1 MKSVINNL
9 ANKIFLFLLLSFFF
23 SCKEECPGVNLTEPT
38 VTGDTISVP
47 IDATLSSQKRN
58 VLLEDFTG
66 VQCVNCPDGH
76 TIAASIL
83 NSYVEGRVVVVAMHS
98 GHLLTAPYSGI
109 SNFDF
114 RTPEGDDIENL
125 VGPISSKPIGDIDRK
140 LFAGESSI
148 PVGRAKWVGYVA
160 QQIPDSI
167 PKVQMKIE
175 NQYSDVTRVLAM
187 GVTLQFSVA
196 IPQNINL
203 SVMLTESGI
212 IEPQLGGP
220 NGGATGIDTFYIHNH
235 VLRDMVTPSI
245 GVTIIGNKTPGHAT
259 KYMMPD
265 FTIPASWNADSVKI
279 VSFITDTDSLKV
291 LQVIDKSLK

>member
-1 MKSVINNL
+1 MKSVIKNL
-9 ANKIFLFLLLSFFF
+9 TPITVLFLSAISFNG
-23 SCKEECPGVNLTEPT
+23 CKETCPGVNLTGPT

-47 IDATLSSQKRN
+47 VDATLSSQKRN

-76 TIAASIL
+76 TISASIL
-83 NSYVEGRVVVVAMHS
+83 NSYTAGRVVVVAMHS
-98 GHLLTAPYSGI
+98 GHLLTNPYSFGHY
-109 SNFDF
+109 DF

-140 LFAGESSI
+140 LFAGETTI

-160 QQIPDSI
+160 QEIPDDI

-175 NQYSDVTRVLAM
+175 NQYDNTTRVLSM
-187 GVTLQFSVA
+187 GVTLQYSVT
-196 IPQNINL
+196 ILQNINL
-203 SVMLTESGI
+203 SVMLTESGM

-220 NGGATGIDTFYIHNH
+220 NGGATGIDTFYVHRH
-235 VLRDMVTPSI
+235 VLRDMITPST
-245 GVTIIGNKTPGHAT
+245 GMTVIGNKTPGHAT

-265 FTIPASWNADSVKI
+265 FTIPTSWNADSVKI
-279 VSFITDTDSLKV
+279 VSIITDTDSLRV